1 MRDGVHQKLGIGL
14 KDALNCQISARHPSS
29 VTCGD
34 SFPPGEALGA
44 PAPVRQPDKLQIG
57 VVEDLSENG
66 ITFWEYHLYFQAKV
80 LEYSLDFW

>member
-14 KDALNCQISARHPSS
+14 KDALICQISARHPSS

-44 PAPVRQPDKLQIG
+44 PAPVQLPDKLQFCVQEIFLRISLG
-57 VVEDLSENG
+57 CATITKSDKKERSSYEDR
-66 ITFWEYHLYFQAKV
+66 
-80 LEYSLDFW
+80 